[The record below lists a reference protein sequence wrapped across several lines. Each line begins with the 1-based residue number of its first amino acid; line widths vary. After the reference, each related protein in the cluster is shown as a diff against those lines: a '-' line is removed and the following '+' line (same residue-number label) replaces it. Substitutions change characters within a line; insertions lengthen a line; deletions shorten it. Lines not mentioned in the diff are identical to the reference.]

1 MLSTKA
7 IEILGKAIREATEVQ
22 GNFIVIQR
30 EMEGLLTREQA
41 ASTEVMNYLGYLSGK

>member
-41 ASTEVMNYLGYLSGK
+41 ASAEVMNYLGYLSGK